1 MRFHYENN
9 RHQFH
14 KKCVSVATFAVP
26 VVMSLSGCIWIILAI
41 LCLIW
46 NDLPSEPF
54 SSWNCIKV
62 RKKEI
67 LLNMTPADSHL
78 LNGGF
83 IDWIL
88 LSLFPPHSRVDKH
101 GQNMLEWRRTEGLR
115 LQSFSR
121 SVWIVLDQQ
130 PFAEPHFNSAKR
142 STTTM
147 SICYRSRGSR
157 PHSDTWWE
165 AEEVFLP
172 WVR

>member
-62 RKKEI
+62 RKTRDFAQYDPSWFSPAQWWVYRLNSFKSFPSTQQGWQAWTKHAWVEKDRGTLSPVLFSIRLNCIGPAAVRRAPFQLSKEI
-67 LLNMTPADSHL
+67 NHDDEHL
-78 LNGGF
+78 LP
-83 IDWIL
+83 IK
-88 LSLFPPHSRVDKH
+88 RV
-101 GQNMLEWRRTEGLR
+101 
-115 LQSFSR
+115 
-121 SVWIVLDQQ
+121 
-130 PFAEPHFNSAKR
+130 
-142 STTTM
+142 
-147 SICYRSRGSR
+147 
-157 PHSDTWWE
+157 
-165 AEEVFLP
+165 
-172 WVR
+172 

>member
-1 MRFHYENN
+1 
-9 RHQFH
+9 
-14 KKCVSVATFAVP
+14 
-26 VVMSLSGCIWIILAI
+26 
-41 LCLIW
+41 
-46 NDLPSEPF
+46 
-54 SSWNCIKV
+54 
-62 RKKEI
+62 
-67 LLNMTPADSHL
+67 MTPADSHL

-165 AEEVFLP
+165 AEEVFYFTLWKAFELIITSP
-172 WVR
+172 THVFPIVHDIHTLTQTHTHRPQIRCEWMCLIDQELAALLHNEAWEWKRT